1 MQLQII
7 ARIHTDFPDKFGVP
21 RQSGIVPELTGRIVF
36 EPAWRSADAVRG
48 LEAFSHIWI
57 LWQFEVG
64 ERKCPHATVRPPRL
78 GGNLRMGVFATRSPF
93 RPNPVGLSSVR
104 LLRIEYTKKE
114 GPVLYVS
121 GIDMRDN
128 TPVYDIKPYL
138 PYTDSH
144 PEAREGFAAQNK
156 EKRLAVEFPQALLEQ
171 VAPEKR
177 QALLEVLAQD
187 PRPSYQAD
195 PTRVYGMTFGGLNIR
210 FTVDQTMLTVV
221 AVESSSCPGDHRRL
235 NTHADP

>member
-1 MQLQII
+1 MQVI
-7 ARIHTDFPDKFGVP
+7 AHIHTDFPDKFGVP
-21 RQSGIVPELTGRIVF
+21 RQSGVVPGLTGRIVF

-48 LEAFSHIWI
+48 LEAFSHIWL

-64 ERKCPHATVRPPRL
+64 EQTRPRATVRPPRL
-78 GGNLRMGVFATRSPF
+78 GGNTRMGVFATRSPF
-93 RPNPVGLSSVR
+93 RPNPIGLSSVR
-104 LLRIEYTKKE
+104 LLRIEYTQDE

-144 PEAREGFAAQNK
+144 PKAREGFAAQAK
-156 EKRLAVEFPQALLEQ
+156 EKTLAVEFPQALLEKI
-171 VAPEKR
+171 APEKR

-187 PRPSYQAD
+187 PRPSYQTD
-195 PTRVYGMTFGGLNIR
+195 PARVYGMTFGGMNIK
-210 FTVDQTMLTVV
+210 FTVDGTALTVV
-221 AVESSSCPGDHRRL
+221 AAED
-235 NTHADP
+235 T